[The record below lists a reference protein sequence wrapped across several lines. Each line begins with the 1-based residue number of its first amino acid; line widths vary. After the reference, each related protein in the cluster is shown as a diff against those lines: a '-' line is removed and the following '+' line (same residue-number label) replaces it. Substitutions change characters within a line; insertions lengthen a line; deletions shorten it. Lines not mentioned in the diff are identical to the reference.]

1 MYSNFILRNAGE
13 VLLVRDESTNR
24 WRFPTRTVTDATDI
38 EQEIP
43 GVGDDVEIELVRC
56 DSDQVDEIRV
66 YLFNI
71 EERTLERNSQDTEYR
86 WVRPTRLP
94 EMDAE
99 SNLWKTYQ
107 RVQPTVETIR
117 NEVEYGS
124 AYLSIRALEVLRDR
138 AGAPETTPN
147 DWDSLLSLANE
158 IRDAQPTMSVIH
170 NRIDRAFDTADD
182 QTPEALEQAAHD
194 ILRPATNADATAAAN
209 AVDLVTNE
217 TVFTVSRS
225 GTVLSVLEN
234 GNPDEI
240 YVTVSETDREGIS
253 AATLLDQYE
262 TTLITDAATSHVLAN
277 RDVDV
282 LLVGADSILPDG
294 SVVNKIGTRNAALA
308 ATREDIP
315 VYSVAAAD
323 KIQTE
328 QTLHQDHRPE
338 TDVYDGDADI
348 SVLNQVFDVVPT
360 DLLDGVVTEE
370 GILSSEEIR
379 SRAERLR
386 RHSD

>member
-1 MYSNFILRNAGE
+1 
-13 VLLVRDESTNR
+13 
-24 WRFPTRTVTDATDI
+24 
-38 EQEIP
+38 
-43 GVGDDVEIELVRC
+43 VGDEVEVELVRC
-56 DSDQVDEIRV
+56 DSDQADENRIC
-66 YLFNI
+66 LFNI
-71 EERTLERNSQDTEYR
+71 EERTLGRNNHDVEYR

-94 EMDAE
+94 ELDAE

-117 NEVEYGS
+117 DEVEYGS

-138 AGAPETTPN
+138 AGAPETTPT
-147 DWDSLLSLANE
+147 DWDSLLSLASE

-170 NRIDRAFDTADD
+170 NRISRAFDAADE

-194 ILRPATNADATAAAN
+194 IVQPAENADAAAAED
-209 AVDLVTNE
+209 AVELIDNE

-234 GNPDEI
+234 GDPDEI

-253 AATLLDQYE
+253 AAALLDQYE
-262 TTLITDAATSHVLAN
+262 MTLITDAATAHVLAK
-277 RDVDV
+277 RDIDI

-294 SVVNKIGTRNAALA
+294 SIVNKIGTRNAALA
-308 ATREDIP
+308 AVHEDIP

-328 QTLHQDHRPE
+328 QTLHQDNRSE
-338 TDVYDGDADI
+338 TDVYEGDADI
-348 SVLNQVFDVVPT
+348 DALNQVFDVVPT
-360 DLLDGVVTEE
+360 DLLDGIVTED

-379 SRAERLR
+379 SRADRLQ
-386 RHSD
+386 RHSDDYR